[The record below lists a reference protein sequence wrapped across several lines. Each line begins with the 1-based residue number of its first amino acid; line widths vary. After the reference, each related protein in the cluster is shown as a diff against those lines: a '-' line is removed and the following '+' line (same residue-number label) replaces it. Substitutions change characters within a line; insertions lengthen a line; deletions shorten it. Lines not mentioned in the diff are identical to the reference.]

1 MATLLQNYD
10 EIKTEFTQVLSDSQV
25 SFREVLKLVG
35 EILDG
40 AADALKLVADKTK
53 VDELV
58 KECEELYSSLL
69 DADAI
74 DIPGVPE
81 SLEAFVINFGKGYIR
96 DAIEK
101 MSDLF

>member
-10 EIKTEFTQVLSDSQV
+10 EIKAEYTEAFADSTV

-40 AADALKLVADKTK
+40 AADAVKLVS
-53 VDELV
+53 DEAQLEQLV
-58 KECEELYSSLL
+58 KECEELYSAVL
-69 DADAI
+69 DADKI

-81 SLEAFVINFGKGYIR
+81 SLEKFVITFGKGYIR
-96 DAIEK
+96 VAIEK
-101 MSDLF
+101 LAKLF

>member
-1 MATLLQNYD
+1 MGTLLQNYD
-10 EIKTEFTQVLSDSQV
+10 EIKAEFADVLSDSTV
-25 SFREVLKLVG
+25 SFREVLKIVG
-35 EILDG
+35 VILDG
-40 AADALKLVADKTK
+40 AADALKLLADKTQ

-69 DADAI
+69 DADKI

-81 SLEAFVINFGKGYIR
+81 SLEAFVISFGKGYIR
-96 DAIEK
+96 DAIVK